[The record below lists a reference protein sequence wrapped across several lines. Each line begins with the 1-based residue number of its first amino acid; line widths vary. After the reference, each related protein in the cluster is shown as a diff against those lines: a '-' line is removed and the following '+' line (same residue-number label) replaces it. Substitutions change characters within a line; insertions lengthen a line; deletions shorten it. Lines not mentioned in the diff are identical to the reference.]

1 MTEKLLVLV
10 KKESDGLRDLVTSE
24 KYSRKRN
31 LSLLTIH
38 MTLGFEVET
47 SQTIESSKNKMT
59 NNEEELKEKL
69 EIPQMEVDID
79 KALMISLEE

>member
-1 MTEKLLVLV
+1 
-10 KKESDGLRDLVTSE
+10 
-24 KYSRKRN
+24 
-31 LSLLTIH
+31 
-38 MTLGFEVET
+38 MTLGFEAET
-47 SQTIESSKNKMT
+47 SQTIKSSKNTMT